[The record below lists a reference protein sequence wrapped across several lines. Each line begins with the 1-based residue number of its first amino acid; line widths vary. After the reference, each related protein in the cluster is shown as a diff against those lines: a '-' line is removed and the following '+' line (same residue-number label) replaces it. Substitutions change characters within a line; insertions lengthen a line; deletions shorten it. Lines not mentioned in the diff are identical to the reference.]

1 MPEVAAR
8 IPPAADA
15 AHSDHSLKTYDSIQ
29 NQDPD
34 QSPMKP
40 YNSKSRIVL
49 DVCIQI
55 VFYTLI
61 GAAFWIFSFLI
72 P

>member
-1 MPEVAAR
+1 M
-8 IPPAADA
+8 
-15 AHSDHSLKTYDSIQ
+15 K
-29 NQDPD
+29 DPH
-34 QSPMKP
+34 
-40 YNSKSRIVL
+40 NSRERIVL
-49 DVCIQI
+49 DICIQI

>member
-1 MPEVAAR
+1 
-8 IPPAADA
+8 
-15 AHSDHSLKTYDSIQ
+15 
-29 NQDPD
+29 
-34 QSPMKP
+34 MKNP
-40 YNSKSRIVL
+40 YNTKARIVL
-49 DVCIQI
+49 DICIQI